1 MDPLFDLPLYF
12 YLQICKK
19 KCKYVLIESLAF
31 SKLGLSPNQGFYIC

>member
-19 KCKYVLIESLAF
+19 ECKSALIESLAF
-31 SKLGLSPNQGFYIC
+31 SKLSPNQGFYIC